1 MLNFLKKINS
11 LRLKHRNL
19 KKLARRESELIKFG
33 PNATA
38 IYAKTRQGSFLV
50 DPRDNFVAKKLLND
64 GEYGQD
70 EIKLATRFLK
80 KNSHCLMLGGHI
92 GSLVI
97 PLSKLCEKLTVFEA
111 NPYSFEL
118 LNKNLLLNEIY
129 NVKTFNK
136 AVNHE
141 NKLIKFLVS
150 KDNSG
155 GSKRLPLIKVSGYF
169 YDNPEQIDV
178 DGIVLDSFL
187 KNKVFDLIFVDI
199 EGSEYFA
206 FKGMQKIFKHSKV
219 LITEF
224 VPHHLKYVA
233 SVSII
238 DFWTTLEPHFDSL
251 YLPKSNK
258 FYEGSFDILRQLT
271 FLFNNNESYDNI
283 VFLKKNAF

>member
-38 IYAKTRQGSFLV
+38 IFAKTRQGSFLV

-80 KNSHCLMLGGHI
+80 KNSHCLILGGHI

-118 LNKNLLLNEIY
+118 LNKNLLL
-129 NVKTFNK
+129 T
-136 AVNHE
+136 
-141 NKLIKFLVS
+141 
-150 KDNSG
+150 
-155 GSKRLPLIKVSGYF
+155 
-169 YDNPEQIDV
+169 
-178 DGIVLDSFL
+178 
-187 KNKVFDLIFVDI
+187 
-199 EGSEYFA
+199 
-206 FKGMQKIFKHSKV
+206 
-219 LITEF
+219 
-224 VPHHLKYVA
+224 
-233 SVSII
+233 
-238 DFWTTLEPHFDSL
+238 
-251 YLPKSNK
+251 
-258 FYEGSFDILRQLT
+258 
-271 FLFNNNESYDNI
+271 
-283 VFLKKNAF
+283 